1 MAEGEQTSNPGMEQE
16 RANALASDRAR
27 DRSPQTQNTNEDLNR
42 EPEGYSDLTQDE
54 DEEAKGGSKA
64 KNDELAA
71 QGRERNIQSQLN
83 SERLKNFIQNLQR
96 LQQSGEKAS
105 FDAQKFSDENGIDMS
120 PEMMTTEEGAQSL
133 DPKEK
138 VRARMYKHGFELR
151 NRVLTGDF
159 KAFAL
164 ALSLAIVADFPP
176 LIATLLG
183 IDPGIL
189 ASLIFWIVA
198 PLLWYIR
205 SFSGTFFND
214 YL

>member
-83 SERLKNFIQNLQR
+83 SGTFK
-96 LQQSGEKAS
+96 
-105 FDAQKFSDENGIDMS
+105 KFHSKS
-120 PEMMTTEEGAQSL
+120 PEITTVGREGQ
-133 DPKEK
+133 
-138 VRARMYKHGFELR
+138 F
-151 NRVLTGDF
+151 
-159 KAFAL
+159 
-164 ALSLAIVADFPP
+164 
-176 LIATLLG
+176 
-183 IDPGIL
+183 
-189 ASLIFWIVA
+189 
-198 PLLWYIR
+198 
-205 SFSGTFFND
+205 
-214 YL
+214 

>member
-1 MAEGEQTSNPGMEQE
+1 
-16 RANALASDRAR
+16 
-27 DRSPQTQNTNEDLNR
+27 
-42 EPEGYSDLTQDE
+42 
-54 DEEAKGGSKA
+54 
-64 KNDELAA
+64 
-71 QGRERNIQSQLN
+71 
-83 SERLKNFIQNLQR
+83 
-96 LQQSGEKAS
+96 
-105 FDAQKFSDENGIDMS
+105 
-120 PEMMTTEEGAQSL
+120 
-133 DPKEK
+133 
-138 VRARMYKHGFELR
+138 MYKHGFELR